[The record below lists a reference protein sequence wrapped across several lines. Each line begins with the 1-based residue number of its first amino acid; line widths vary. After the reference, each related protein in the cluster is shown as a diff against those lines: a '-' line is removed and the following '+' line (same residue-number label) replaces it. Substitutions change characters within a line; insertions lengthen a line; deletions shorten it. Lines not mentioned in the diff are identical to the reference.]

1 MKILYYYPELSNPMM
16 QWQRVHFFDELAHY
30 GIEFEVFNPLLCEN
44 IEQAQEEVIKISQ
57 NERFDLFMTCLCNE
71 KHIYRS
77 TIEDIKRRGIP
88 TLSFRPD
95 NLAIPLNDKK
105 MSPVFDLIWLTSKDT
120 QYLYDRWGANT
131 VSLPYAANP
140 FVYKYEVEPSI
151 RRVCFIGNPH
161 GSRVS
166 IINNLTKGGV
176 YVDMFHGSNKKMS
189 DAEVGIEPQ
198 WVLPL
203 SSPSHE
209 IINRIRT
216 KEGRRL
222 LLGTLYEKISNPG
235 TLAGNDY
242 LNQYPGVPFG
252 EMVEKY
258 SRYYLSL
265 SFSSYAKTD
274 VLKRNLPV
282 VNLRNFEIPM
292 CGGIQLCRYSE
303 EMASLFENGKE
314 VVLYRDRDEMIEK
327 AKYYLDSASDQEIRE
342 MKKSARIRSEN
353 EHTWMN
359 RFKVVFDSLGLKYKS
374 V

>member
-1 MKILYYYPELSNPMM
+1 MKILYYYPELSTPMM
-16 QWQRVHFFDELAHY
+16 QWQRVHFFDELARY

-44 IEQAQEEVIKISQ
+44 IEQAQEEVIKISK
-57 NERFDLFMTCLCNE
+57 NKKFDLFMTCLCNE
-71 KHIYRS
+71 KHIYKS

-120 QYLYDRWGANT
+120 QYLYDKWGAKT
-131 VSLPYAANP
+131 VFLPYAANP

-161 GSRVS
+161 GSRTT

-176 YVDMFHGSNKKMS
+176 NVDMFHGGNKKAS
-189 DAEVGIEPQ
+189 NDEAGIKPQ
-198 WVLPL
+198 WTLPL

-209 IINRIRT
+209 IISRLRT

-222 LLGTLYEKISNPG
+222 LLGALYEKISETG
-235 TLAGNDY
+235 GLIGNEY
-242 LNQYPGVPFG
+242 LGKYPGLSFEG
-252 EMVEKY
+252 MVENY
-258 SRYYLSL
+258 SKYYLSL

-303 EMASLFENGKE
+303 EMASLFEDGKE
-314 VVLYRDRDEMIEK
+314 VVLYHDREEMIEK
-327 AKYYLDSASDQEIRE
+327 AKYYIGSATDREIKE
-342 MKKSARIRSEN
+342 MKNSARMRSEN

-359 RFKVVFDSLGLKYKS
+359 RFRVVFDLLGLKC
-374 V
+374 